1 MREIVAR
8 LILAD
13 LLLIPYK
20 QTTLICDSAADTMPN
35 NPTLGGHAT
44 TYLHWIGFVYF
55 YCFLVHTFENFRAV
69 VQCCYWN
76 FHMEVMSISRI
87 YYWEHNPN
95 LQVHV
100 WLLSFLERWWILD
113 FVLWVMIDAWYPS
126 FPFGTMMSTTL
137 FWECKFNFAESLFTH
152 YLFYLELS

>member
-1 MREIVAR
+1 MCTCKKMREIVAR

-69 VQCCYWN
+69 LILKFLYGRNVH
-76 FHMEVMSISRI
+76 FKDLFLRI
-87 YYWEHNPN
+87 QSQYTGSC
-95 LQVHV
+95 VA
-100 WLLSFLERWWILD
+100 F
-113 FVLWVMIDAWYPS
+113 
-126 FPFGTMMSTTL
+126 
-137 FWECKFNFAESLFTH
+137 
-152 YLFYLELS
+152 